1 MSNARG
7 SARGGGGGGMGTFGF
22 DSYIIMNHT
31 RRPVSGYESSLLL
44 PYFSFLLIFAQFAA
58 KIPLLYYT
66 VLLLSEWV
74 SEIQTKSEFGELTEW
89 QQCLPGRVV
98 AAEDLRTVCASS

>member
-1 MSNARG
+1 MTPKKSLGRGYLTKERARMVG
-7 SARGGGGGGMGTFGF
+7 NLTKKKCQMPRGQHGGGGGGMGTFGF

-31 RRPVSGYESSLLL
+31 RRPLSGYESSLLL

-66 VLLLSEWV
+66 VLLLSE
-74 SEIQTKSEFGELTEW
+74 
-89 QQCLPGRVV
+89 
-98 AAEDLRTVCASS
+98 